1 MQDSSTARSK
11 ILSTTSYELKLLL
24 RGILLPACL
33 ILFFTYVIISLID
46 VERNGFFNS
55 IPSSVTLLIGTIVLL
70 KLLFHTKLEKIEIH
84 RFRFIFVTLICWL
97 IGELIYVY
105 YQFFLGIAVPYP
117 SAADIFYLSATVFL
131 SFHLFSILRLKRN
144 ITKTKSFVYLGFVAS
159 IFPIYLLIDTIYNY
173 EQYYPD
179 SLIEFVVDMAYYISD
194 AVVIFPCIPIILY
207 SPKNDPFIF
216 HWLLIALSVFILVAA
231 DLGYTFNA
239 SINDELLKNIEW
251 LWSFIFSIGYI
262 LLSVSIMWFSK
273 IKQILEYKQFSE
285 SLKDEHESGLGRNN
299 SANDFVE
306 EFDNSDQILR
316 AMRSITKKAEKHI
329 DILVAE
335 YVIQRDELAK
345 FVNILVECTR
355 RNRSLNIRLLLP
367 SPKLDEEDIRSNITS
382 NISIEYFDRPLGSNE
397 ISSMLDGQH
406 LYIVG
411 FESGN
416 ASDQNRYF
424 VQHVNNESKIEVY
437 TVLFE
442 RMWLL
447 EKSVDFEQISNKM
460 FSRNN

>member
-1 MQDSSTARSK
+1 MRERGTERSK
-11 ILSTTSYELKLLL
+11 ILSATSYELKLLL

-33 ILFFTYVIISLID
+33 VSFFTYVIISLID

-55 IPSSVTLLIGTIVLL
+55 IPSAVILSGGTIISL

-84 RFRFIFVTLICWL
+84 RFRFIFAALICWL

-105 YQFFLGIAVPYP
+105 YQSFLGIALPYP
-117 SAADIFYLSATVFL
+117 SIADIFYLSATVFL

-144 ITKTKSFVYLGFVAS
+144 IIKAKPFVYLGFFAS
-159 IFPIYLLIDTIYNY
+159 IIPIYLLTDTIYNY
-173 EQYYPD
+173 EQYYPN
-179 SLIEFVVDMAYYISD
+179 SLMEFVVNVAYYLSD

-216 HWLLIALSVFILVAA
+216 HWLLITLAVFILVAA

-262 LLSVSIMWFSK
+262 LLSVSILWFSK
-273 IKQILEYKQFSE
+273 IKQILEYKKFSE
-285 SLKDEHESGLGRNN
+285 SLKNEQESGFDLSN

-306 EFDNSDQILR
+306 KFENSDQILR
-316 AMRSITKKAEKHI
+316 AMSSIAGKAEKQI
-329 DILVAE
+329 DILVAQ
-335 YVIQRDELAK
+335 YVIQSDELINFIK
-345 FVNILVECTR
+345 ILVEFTR
-355 RNRSLNIRLLLP
+355 RNRSLNIRILLP
-367 SPKLDEEDIRSNITS
+367 SPKFNEEHIPS
-382 NISIEYFDRPLGSNE
+382 NISSNVSIKYFDRPLSSNE
-397 ISSMLDGQH
+397 ITSIVDREH
-406 LYIVG
+406 LYLLG
-411 FESGN
+411 FESEN
-416 ASDQNRYF
+416 ANDHNRYF
-424 VQHVNNESKIEVY
+424 IQQVNSESKRQVY

-460 FSRNN
+460 V